1 MPAFSANESNLK
13 FLSLHT
19 GIRVLKE
26 IVAPSE
32 ERKRCPN
39 GVFEGAGHRSVI
51 ATLMNVRR
59 LLFVILLFALLSPT
73 PSFLFTAQAEPIRLA
88 YSSISGAMASLW
100 VAQDYGYFRRQGL
113 DVQLLYIG
121 GGSVVTQALIG
132 GDVQFV
138 RLGANAVVQASLRGA
153 NLKMIA
159 NTINTLVFSL
169 MARPEIQTAKDLK
182 GKKIGLTRLGGSTDF
197 ALDLALK
204 KWGLRRGSDVA
215 VIQTGGMPQLLGA
228 ITGGIV
234 DAGVVSPPTNLSA
247 AKLGLKELVDFGEIG
262 IVYPNSPLATSQLFL
277 EKNRSTTLRI
287 LRAYCEGIH
296 RVKTDKDG
304 TMKVLARYTK
314 VSDMEI
320 LAELY
325 RIYGVKYLEP
335 IPRVRLDAVDEVL
348 RSEVKTGAGVKG
360 SDFVDNSLVAEL
372 EQQGLFQTLY
382 R

>member
-1 MPAFSANESNLK
+1 M
-13 FLSLHT
+13 
-19 GIRVLKE
+19 KE
-26 IVAPSE
+26 IVIPIRAESGSNVS
-32 ERKRCPN
+32 RRALHYQAIRVVLNKVRNNFCLIL
-39 GVFEGAGHRSVI
+39 F
-51 ATLMNVRR
+51 ATL
-59 LLFVILLFALLSPT
+59 
-73 PSFLFTAQAEPIRLA
+73 AQASLSFSVVQAQPIRLA
-88 YSSISGAMASLW
+88 YSAISGAMAPLW
-100 VAQDYGYFRRQGL
+100 VAHDYGYFRRQGL

-138 RLGANAVVQASLRGA
+138 RLGANSVVQASLRGA
-153 NLKMIA
+153 GIKMIG

-169 MARPEIQTAKDLK
+169 MARPEIQTANDLK
-182 GKKIGLTRLGGSTDF
+182 RKKIGVTRLGGSTDF

-204 KWGLRRGSDVA
+204 KWGLRRGSDLA
-215 VIQTGGMPQLLGA
+215 VIQTGGMPQLLAA

-234 DAGVVSPPTNLSA
+234 DAGVVSPPTNLTA

-262 IVYPNSPLATSQLFL
+262 IVYPNSPLATSQEFL
-277 EKNRSTTLRI
+277 DKNRSTALRV
-287 LRAYCEGIH
+287 LRAYSEGIH
-296 RVKTDKDG
+296 GVRTDKDV
-304 TMKVLARYTK
+304 TMKVLAKYTK
-314 VSDMEI
+314 VNDPEI

-335 IPRVRLDAVDEVL
+335 IPRVRLDAVEEVL
-348 RSEVKTGAGVKG
+348 RSEVKTATGAKA